1 MTDVSNRRREPKG
14 IPTGGRF
21 ADEPGGSMDASDL
34 NEPDMT
40 PTPTITAHG
49 HYRTIAYPG
58 TPSATF
64 GPYARQE
71 GWDKAYMKA
80 MESPHRP
87 DDVKML
93 TVTGGRP
100 YAIHDG
106 DGVSV
111 SVSLTKTEHVGPVFR
126 HIGGFLEAAG
136 RMRAENPHVIDITLR
151 DEELSITMDDGNTLS
166 VYPANGEAVYGP
178 IDGDALYHTVLVSDM
193 DTAER
198 KPGDDYG
205 LDAMA
210 QGLSDDFYTMVG
222 HSTAIAKTKWRTIRR
237 HQLKHADPTPMPGG
251 FTASDDGN
259 IVGSRTARVRVQRSR
274 LSAASDDD
282 MRAAATA
289 AARLDRPVDIHGS
302 QVTTRQADGTWIR
315 VDEMADY
322 AATWRTDEHGNTV
335 GLEETDARTILD
347 RNPTLSQVAQAAS
360 RLAY

>member
-151 DEELSITMDDGNTLS
+151 DEELSITMDDGNT
-166 VYPANGEAVYGP
+166 
-178 IDGDALYHTVLVSDM
+178 
-193 DTAER
+193 
-198 KPGDDYG
+198 
-205 LDAMA
+205 
-210 QGLSDDFYTMVG
+210 
-222 HSTAIAKTKWRTIRR
+222 TIPSSC
-237 HQLKHADPTPMPGG
+237 PTW
-251 FTASDDGN
+251 T
-259 IVGSRTARVRVQRSR
+259 
-274 LSAASDDD
+274 
-282 MRAAATA
+282 
-289 AARLDRPVDIHGS
+289 RP
-302 QVTTRQADGTWIR
+302 
-315 VDEMADY
+315 
-322 AATWRTDEHGNTV
+322 N
-335 GLEETDARTILD
+335 
-347 RNPTLSQVAQAAS
+347 AS
-360 RLAY
+360 RATITGSTRWPKDCPTTSTRWSDTPRP